1 VKYFETH
8 AHYDDKRY
16 KDDRDDVIKAAYASG
31 VEFILNSGAS
41 YNSSVEAVELSKKYN
56 FVYAGVGVHP
66 HYSDSLTD
74 EILEK
79 MIKLCENEDRVVA
92 FGEIGLDFF
101 RNLSPKS
108 VQIHW
113 FERQLEAAREVKL
126 PVIIH
131 SRDSDQA
138 VFDTL
143 KKANMPDYGNGKGVV
158 HCYSGSVEMALE
170 YIKMDY
176 FIGIG
181 GVITFSNAR
190 KLVEAVDKIPLE
202 RILIETDCPYLSPE
216 PHRGERNDSSN
227 LKFIVE
233 KIAKIKKVTP
243 EEVASKTLENA
254 IRLFNIK

>member
-16 KDDRDDVIKAAYASG
+16 KDDRDEVIKAAYASG

-41 YNSSVEAVELSKKYN
+41 YSSSVMAVELSKKYD

-66 HYSDSLTD
+66 HYADSLTD

-79 MIKLCENEDRVVA
+79 MIQLCSNKKVVA

-113 FERQLEAAREVKL
+113 FERQLWAAKAVKL

-158 HCYSGSVEMALE
+158 HCYSGSTEMALE
-170 YIKMDY
+170 YVKMGY

-190 KLVEAVDKIPLE
+190 KLVEAVEKIPLE
-202 RILIETDCPYLSPE
+202 KLLIETDCPYLSPE
-216 PHRGERNDSSN
+216 PNRGERNDSSN

-233 KIAKIKKVTP
+233 KIAQIKKVTP
-243 EEVASKTLENA
+243 KEVAKITLENA
-254 IRLFNIK
+254 VNLFNIK